1 MKYLVIIL
9 ICLAWPAWADGD
21 SHDQARRAL
30 EAGEILSLGEILKTA
45 EAARRGRV
53 IEIELDREDGR
64 WIYELEMVSPEGH
77 LYEMEID
84 AATGNILK
92 TGRGDD

>member
-1 MKYLVIIL
+1 MKYLAIIL

-21 SHDQARRAL
+21 SHDRARRAL

-45 EAARRGRV
+45 EAARQGRV